1 MAIDITHLVVQLSGE
16 LQDKAYKASDAL
28 GRIGSESVVNS
39 MIELLH
45 HPNPESR
52 IIAARTLGLVEN
64 NAMGLDPLLEAIHDP
79 GNAEIAGDLLM
90 ALDGFD
96 VSAVYVPL
104 FKLYLTGSFKVSTVA
119 KNLLDFKEFDITA
132 RVLKKA
138 KKHWNHYSNN
148 VKQDEVYE
156 LRKVEVEEML
166 NDLEE
171 FIKSDQ

>member
-1 MAIDITHLVVQLSGE
+1 MATDITHLVEQLTGD
-16 LQDKAYKASDAL
+16 LHDNAYKASDSL
-28 GRIGSESVVNS
+28 VRIGSESVVNS
-39 MIELLH
+39 MVGLLH

-64 NAMGLDPLLEAIHDP
+64 NADGLAPLLEAIHDP

-96 VSAVYVPL
+96 VSTVYVPI
-104 FKLYLTGSFKVSTVA
+104 FKLYLTGSFKVSTLA

-148 VKQDEVYE
+148 VKRDEIYE

-166 NDLEE
+166 SDLEAYIE
-171 FIKSDQ
+171 NNQ